1 MDIQC
6 YISEIRALYASGQ
19 TTEHSF
25 RPALAKLF
33 QSIDP
38 ALTVI
43 NEPKHLTDVGAPD
56 FVFNR
61 GDVAIAWCEAK
72 DIGKDVRKFAA
83 TDYSKAQKERY
94 KKGLP
99 NLIYTNGLDFE
110 FIRDGASVDFIS
122 IADAAPTLPTR
133 PDSFA
138 TLETPLRDFAA
149 TTPLSI
155 TSSSRLA
162 EIMAGKAAIIK
173 DIMGRALVAD
183 MAAREATGTATD
195 LIGQYEAFKASLIH
209 DITVADFADILRR
222 NHRLWPVCGAPA

>member
-1 MDIQC
+1 MD
-6 YISEIRALYASGQ
+6 Y
-19 TTEHSF
+19 
-25 RPALAKLF
+25 PAGK
-33 QSIDP
+33 
-38 ALTVI
+38 
-43 NEPKHLTDVGAPD
+43 NENAQGPP
-56 FVFNR
+56 
-61 GDVAIAWCEAK
+61 C
-72 DIGKDVRKFAA
+72 AA

-162 EIMAGKAAIIK
+162 EIMAGKAAFIK

-183 MAAREATGTATD
+183 MAAREATGAVTD

-209 DITVADFADILRR
+209 DITVADFADIMPKPSPMACLPRASMIQRLTVSPGLRR
-222 NHRLWPVCGAPA
+222 WTCCPSPTPSCANCSSTSQVPRWTNVCAA

>member
-1 MDIQC
+1 VDIEG
-6 YISEIRALYASGQ
+6 YVSEIRALYASGQ
-19 TTEHSF
+19 STEHSF

-33 QSIDP
+33 GSIDP

-61 GDVAIAWCEAK
+61 GDVAIGWCEAK

-110 FIRDGASVDFIS
+110 FIRDGESVDFIT
-122 IADAAPTLPTR
+122 IADLIPTLPAR
-133 PDSFA
+133 GESFPL
-138 TLETPLRDFAA
+138 LENRLRDFAHV
-149 TTPLSI
+149 TPLSV
-155 TSSSRLA
+155 TSSAKLA
-162 EIMAGKAAIIK
+162 AMMAGKAAIIK

-183 MAAREATGTATD
+183 MKARDATGTATD
-195 LIGQYEAFKASLIH
+195 LIGQY
-209 DITVADFADILRR
+209 
-222 NHRLWPVCGAPA
+222 